1 MESTFSMHKKLLY
14 SREYDAAVL
23 GIYNIIY
30 YSSIR
35 VVNTMHSY
43 STPSSSS
50 TLVLWI
56 RLVVCMIREN
66 RNSYPYYA
74 YYKLVCILLRVL
86 LASTLASSTKPTR
99 T

>member
-1 MESTFSMHKKLLY
+1 
-14 SREYDAAVL
+14 
-23 GIYNIIY
+23 
-30 YSSIR
+30 
-35 VVNTMHSY
+35 MHSY

-86 LASTLASSTKPTR
+86 LASTLASSSSAARSVSCEVSIFRLRVSRSLVQT
-99 T
+99 